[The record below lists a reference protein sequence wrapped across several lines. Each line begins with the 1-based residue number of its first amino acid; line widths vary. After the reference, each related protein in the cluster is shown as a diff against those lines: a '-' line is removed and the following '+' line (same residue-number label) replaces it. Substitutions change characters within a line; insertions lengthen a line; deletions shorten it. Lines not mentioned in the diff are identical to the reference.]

1 MGKYLRT
8 RVMEHLSATCATFVP
23 LPATRRMDGCPRR
36 LSGTLSAKGVRYF
49 TTVEGVQTLRGAMD
63 LISEG
68 CKYHKRIVVRP
79 SRHRKGLH
87 ELYTYHIPKAW
98 SQACQ
103 DNRALM
109 HEARLR
115 AHAIERDHS
124 LAALEWR
131 VQHLANYY
139 NPKDGIKPYAR
150 LFHYVYFVLQRDMRA
165 ALQNQ
170 PINSVATAKN
180 QPVEPVETA
189 QNQPSEPARYLA
201 DLPIHVSVSVPTS
214 PVSIPID
221 YYKYRQLHPPR
232 AKNANMF
239 AYIKKM

>member
-8 RVMEHLSATCATFVP
+8 RVMEYLSATCATFVP
-23 LPATRRMDGCPRR
+23 LSATCHMDGCPRR
-36 LSGTLSAKGVRYF
+36 LSATPSTKGVRYF

-68 CKYHKRIVVRP
+68 RKCHKRIVVRP

-87 ELYTYHIPKAW
+87 ELYTYHIPKTW
-98 SQACQ
+98 SQACK

-139 NPKDGIKPYAR
+139 HPKNGIKPYAR

-170 PINSVATAKN
+170 P
-180 QPVEPVETA
+180 VEPVETA
-189 QNQPSEPARYLA
+189 PNQPSEPTHYLE
-201 DLPIHVSVSVPTS
+201 DLPIHVFVSAPTS
-214 PVSIPID
+214 PVPIPID

-232 AKNANMF
+232 AKNAKEF
-239 AYIKKM
+239 AYIKKL

>member
-8 RVMEHLSATCATFVP
+8 RVMEHLSATCATFVSLMP
-23 LPATRRMDGCPRR
+23 DATP
-36 LSGTLSAKGVRYF
+36 STKGVRYF

-68 CKYHKRIVVRP
+68 RKYHKRIVVRP
-79 SRHRKGLH
+79 SRHHPGYH

-98 SQACQ
+98 SKACQ

-131 VQHLANYY
+131 VQHLTNYY

-165 ALQNQ
+165 AK
-170 PINSVATAKN
+170 T
-180 QPVEPVETA
+180 EPSIVPTETYEPASSSSA
-189 QNQPSEPARYLA
+189 QNVRAAVSSPTEVSFEP
-201 DLPIHVSVSVPTS
+201 IVT
-214 PVSIPID
+214 IPFGH
-221 YYKYRQLHPPR
+221 YKYRQLHPPR
-232 AKNANMF
+232 VK
-239 AYIKKM
+239 IL

>member
-8 RVMEHLSATCATFVP
+8 RVMEHLSATCATFVSLMP
-23 LPATRRMDGCPRR
+23 DATP
-36 LSGTLSAKGVRYF
+36 STKGVRYF

-68 CKYHKRIVVRP
+68 RKYHKRIVVRP

-131 VQHLANYY
+131 VQHLVNYY
-139 NPKDGIKPYAR
+139 NPKDGIKPYAH
-150 LFHYVYFVLQRDMRA
+150 LFHYVYFVLLRDMRA
-165 ALQNQ
+165 AAQ
-170 PINSVATAKN
+170 N
-180 QPVEPVETA
+180 QPVEPVETT
-189 QNQPSEPARYLA
+189 QNQPSESAHYIE
-201 DLPIHVSVSVPTS
+201 DLPRYISLPLPTS
-214 PVSIPID
+214 SISIPID

-232 AKNANMF
+232 AKNANIF
-239 AYIKKM
+239 AQIKKM

>member
-8 RVMEHLSATCATFVP
+8 RVMEHLSATCATFVS

-36 LSGTLSAKGVRYF
+36 LSATPSTKGVRYF

-68 CKYHKRIVVRP
+68 RKYHKRIVVRP

-131 VQHLANYY
+131 VQHLVNYY
-139 NPKDGIKPYAR
+139 NPKDGIKPYAH
-150 LFHYVYFVLQRDMRA
+150 LFHYVYFVLLRDMRA
-165 ALQNQ
+165 AAQ
-170 PINSVATAKN
+170 N
-180 QPVEPVETA
+180 QPVEPVETT
-189 QNQPSEPARYLA
+189 QNQPSESAHYIE
-201 DLPIHVSVSVPTS
+201 DLPRYISLPLPTS
-214 PVSIPID
+214 SISIPID

-232 AKNANMF
+232 AKNANIF
-239 AYIKKM
+239 AQFKKM

>member
-8 RVMEHLSATCATFVP
+8 RVMEHLSATCATFVSLMP
-23 LPATRRMDGCPRR
+23 DATP
-36 LSGTLSAKGVRYF
+36 STKSVRYF

-68 CKYHKRIVVRP
+68 RKYHKRIVVRP
-79 SRHRKGLH
+79 SRHHPGYH

-98 SQACQ
+98 SKACQ

-131 VQHLANYY
+131 VQHLTNYY

-165 ALQNQ
+165 AK
-170 PINSVATAKN
+170 T
-180 QPVEPVETA
+180 EPSIVPTETYEPASSSSA
-189 QNQPSEPARYLA
+189 QNVRAAVSSPTEISFEP
-201 DLPIHVSVSVPTS
+201 IIT
-214 PVSIPID
+214 IPFGH
-221 YYKYRQLHPPR
+221 YKYRHLHPSR
-232 AKNANMF
+232 AKNANNLHK
-239 AYIKKM
+239 ILQI

>member
-1 MGKYLRT
+1 MGKYLKT
-8 RVMEHLSATCATFVP
+8 RVIERLSATCATFVS
-23 LPATRRMDGCPRR
+23 LPPDATP
-36 LSGTLSAKGVRYF
+36 STKGVRYF
-49 TTVEGVQTLRGAMD
+49 TTVEAVKTIRGAMD
-63 LISEG
+63 LIREG
-68 CKYHKRIVVRP
+68 RKYHKRIIVRP

-103 DNRALM
+103 DNRALL
-109 HEARLR
+109 HQARVQ

-165 ALQNQ
+165 VKNEPSIAL
-170 PINSVATAKN
+170 T
-180 QPVEPVETA
+180 EPPASSSSSSA
-189 QNQPSEPARYLA
+189 QNVRSAVSSPTEISFEP
-201 DLPIHVSVSVPTS
+201 IIT
-214 PVSIPID
+214 IPFGQ
-221 YYKYRQLHPPR
+221 YKYRRLHPPR
-232 AKNANMF
+232 VK
-239 AYIKKM
+239 IL